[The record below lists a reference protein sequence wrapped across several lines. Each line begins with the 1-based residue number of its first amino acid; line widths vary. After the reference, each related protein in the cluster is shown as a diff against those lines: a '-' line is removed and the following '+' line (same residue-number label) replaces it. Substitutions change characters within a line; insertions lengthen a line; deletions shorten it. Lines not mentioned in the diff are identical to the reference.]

1 MLPVAR
7 RGRMSKYEVKLVGAG
22 EEKDSDTIE
31 MLDQAERDAE
41 QEGAQVRVNFRWGA
55 EQLAIV
61 REAARVQGLP
71 YQVYIKKALYD
82 RASADLAA
90 HYQLEAV
97 RRSGRAA
104 LSGR

>member
-1 MLPVAR
+1 
-7 RGRMSKYEVKLVGAG
+7 MSKYEVKALRVG
-22 EEKDSDTIE
+22 EERDAAILD
-31 MLDQAERDAE
+31 MLEEAERDAE

-61 REAARVQGLP
+61 KEAARVQGLP

-90 HYQLEAV
+90 HYELAAV
-97 RRSGRAA
+97 RRSEQAGH
-104 LSGR
+104 SGP

>member
-1 MLPVAR
+1 
-7 RGRMSKYEVKLVGAG
+7 MSKYEVKVLGVG
-22 EEKDSDTIE
+22 EERDADILD
-31 MLDQAERDAE
+31 MLEEAERDAE
-41 QEGAQVRVNFRWGA
+41 QAGAQVRVNFRWGA
-55 EQLAIV
+55 EQLAMV
-61 REAARVQGLP
+61 KEAARVQGLP

-97 RRSGRAA
+97 RRGERAA

>member
-1 MLPVAR
+1 
-7 RGRMSKYEVKLVGAG
+7 MSKYEVKVLGVG
-22 EEKDSDTIE
+22 EERDADVLA
-31 MLDQAERDAE
+31 MLEAAERDAE
-41 QEGAQVRVNFRWGA
+41 QAGAQVRVNFRWGA

-61 REAARVQGLP
+61 KEAARVQGLP

-90 HYQLEAV
+90 HYQLQAV
-97 RRSGRAA
+97 RRGEQAA

>member
-1 MLPVAR
+1 
-7 RGRMSKYEVKLVGAG
+7 MSKYEVKVLGVG
-22 EEKDSDTIE
+22 EERDADILD
-31 MLDQAERDAE
+31 MLREAERDAE

-61 REAARVQGLP
+61 KEAARVQGLP

-97 RRSGRAA
+97 RRREQAA

>member
-1 MLPVAR
+1 
-7 RGRMSKYEVKLVGAG
+7 MSKYEVKVSGVG
-22 EEKDSDTIE
+22 EERDPDILD
-31 MLDQAERDAE
+31 MLEKAEHDAE

-61 REAARVQGLP
+61 KEAARVQGLP
-71 YQVYIKKALYD
+71 YQVYIKTALYD

-90 HYQLEAV
+90 YCQLEAV